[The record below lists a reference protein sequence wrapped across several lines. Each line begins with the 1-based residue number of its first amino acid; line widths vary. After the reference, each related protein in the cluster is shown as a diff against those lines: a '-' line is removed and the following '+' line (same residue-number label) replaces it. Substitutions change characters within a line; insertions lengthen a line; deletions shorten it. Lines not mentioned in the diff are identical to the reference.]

1 MNKQLKMLGL
11 ACTFSSL
18 TVVAESASDNSS
30 QASKYSVL
38 ALGHSS
44 VASAQVASGV
54 LAVPLLVAGSTAS
67 ASHAAAEVLLDVAS
81 GQTHQEP
88 VQHNTPLHITHI
100 TITADRAPNEMI
112 GNKDE

>member
-18 TVVAESASDNSS
+18 TVVAESASNHGS
-30 QASKYSVL
+30 QASKYSAL

-54 LAVPLLVAGSTAS
+54 VAVPLLIVGSTAS
-67 ASHAAAEVLLDVAS
+67 LSYAAAEVLLDAAS
-81 GQTHQEP
+81 GQTHQST
-88 VQHNTPLHITHI
+88 VQQKTPLNITNI

-112 GNKDE
+112 NDRNE